1 MSIST
6 PALSTQR
13 KYNSSG
19 SGRQYINT
27 FAAGK
32 GRQMNERVSRHS
44 FAALVVLA
52 TLLAAAQAQAQS
64 TLLFPGPDPG
74 QARGKVDSAGLV
86 LENAVLSCSWS
97 IAEGRLKPR
106 LVTDKLTPA
115 TLDLQKAECF
125 QLILNDGRIVKASD
139 LKMAGKP
146 ELTDLKPKPEACR
159 LAERFAGKQVSVV
172 LTSPDGNLRVEW
184 RGILRDGSNYVR
196 QEIAFTAKNEALNIK
211 EIVLWELP
219 APGAMV
225 CGIVDGSP
233 VAAGNV
239 FFAYEHPLSK
249 SQLVQESPGTFRC
262 SLPRSVPLQAGQV
275 LRQSAAVGVVP
286 QGQLRRG
293 FLYYVE
299 RERAHPYRPFLH
311 YNSWYDIGYG
321 VEKIQPQKLAEV
333 IELFGKELIKQRGVK
348 MDSFVLDDGWDDP
361 ASLWRFHEG
370 FPDGLT
376 PLCGVVKKYDSVLG
390 AWLSPF
396 GGYGEAKKARLKYG
410 QEQGFE
416 TNKSGFSLAGPK
428 YYGRFRDVC
437 VGMIRD
443 YGLNYFKFDGIG
455 TTGRP
460 TGPAPEF
467 ANDMEAL
474 MQLIGDLRQ
483 ARPDVF
489 INITSGMWTSPFWLW
504 YGDSVWRSG
513 RDWGTYGAG
522 SQRQQQVT
530 YRDNE
535 TYQNVVKRSPLHP
548 LNALMT
554 QGVMFGKYGLP
565 KEADYLTED
574 IHAFFASGTDC
585 QELYITPALMS
596 SKAWDVLAE
605 AAKWSRDN
613 SDVLVDTHWVGGDPA
628 KGEIYGWASWRGH
641 PFDYAQD
648 RLALDPYHRQD
659 AGGTQGRDGLATKGI
674 LSFRNPSDK
683 PGKITIDIGKAFE
696 LPARAAQQYSLKSP
710 WKEDVDKA
718 AIVLPANKEHT
729 FELVP
734 FEVLVFDATPL

>member
-1 MSIST
+1 MTELI
-6 PALSTQR
+6 
-13 KYNSSG
+13 
-19 SGRQYINT
+19 
-27 FAAGK
+27 
-32 GRQMNERVSRHS
+32 SRHS
-44 FAALVVLA
+44 FVTLAALVVLF
-52 TLLAAAQAQAQS
+52 AAGQAQS
-64 TLLFPGPDPG
+64 ALQFPGPDPG
-74 QARGKVDSAGLV
+74 QARGKADSAEIV
-86 LENAVLSCSWS
+86 LENEALLCSWS
-97 IAEGRLKPR
+97 IAEGRLKPK
-106 LVTDKLTPA
+106 LTTDKLTPT
-115 TLDLQKAECF
+115 TLDLQGAECF
-125 QLILNDGRIVKASD
+125 RLILNDGRIVKASD
-139 LKMAGKP
+139 LRIGGKP
-146 ELTDLKPKPEACR
+146 GLTDIKARPDACR
-159 LAERFAGKQVSVV
+159 LAERFAGKQISIT
-172 LTSPDGNLRVEW
+172 LTSSDGNLAVEW
-184 RGILRDGSNYVR
+184 SAILRDGSNYVR
-196 QEIAFTAKNEALNIK
+196 QELAFTAKNEAINIK
-211 EIVLWELP
+211 EIVLWEMP
-219 APGAMV
+219 APGARVM
-225 CGIVDGSP
+225 GIVDGSP
-233 VAAGNV
+233 VAAGNL
-239 FFAYEHPLSK
+239 FFAYEQPLSK
-249 SQLVQESPGTFRC
+249 SQLVQGGPNVFRC
-262 SLPRSVPLQAGQV
+262 SLARSLPLQPGKAQM
-275 LRQSAAVGVVP
+275 QSSAAGVVP

-333 IELFGKELIKQRGVK
+333 IELFGKELIRQRGVK

-428 YYGRFRDVC
+428 YYGRFRNVC

-474 MQLIGDLRQ
+474 MQLIGDLRR

-548 LNALMT
+548 LNSLMT

-585 QELYITPALMS
+585 QELYITPSLLS
-596 SKAWDVLAE
+596 PQAWDVLAE

-641 PFDYAQD
+641 
-648 RLALDPYHRQD
+648 LALDPYRRQSLPRASRGD
-659 AGGTQGRDGLATKGI
+659 AGETQGRDGLATKGI
-674 LSFRNPSDK
+674 LAFRNPSDK

-696 LPARAAQQYSLKSP
+696 LPPRAAQQYSLKSA
-710 WKEDVDKA
+710 WKQDADKA
-718 AIVLPANKEHT
+718 AIVLSANKEHT
-729 FELVP
+729 FELTP
-734 FEVLVFDATPL
+734 FEVLVFDAFPIMDK